1 MAKEKKYIDTETHIY
16 VKQQKNSK
24 NGFNGYQ
31 IKRVPRATAEQQL
44 DLPVEE
50 RNHHWKTISRL
61 ADEDPQFNL
70 QSIPGADALIEKKA
84 KEMAEKMIAAK
95 ADPKPEKEKKDPKP
109 EKE

>member
-31 IKRVPRATAEQQL
+31 IKRVPRTIAEQQL
-44 DLPVEE
+44 GLPVEE

-61 ADEDPQFNL
+61 TDEDPQFNL
-70 QSIPGADALIEKKA
+70 ESIPGADALIEKKA
-84 KEMAEKMIAAK
+84 KELAEKMLAEK
-95 ADPKPEKEKKDPKP
+95 GKKEPKEVKEPKPDKE
-109 EKE
+109 